1 MKDPK
6 AFLDSLEQIQY
17 YLRMPNFCTGCMDDS
32 LVTDAS
38 NQEASRIWEG
48 ELHTAIKEGTL
59 LFLFKNKGT
68 QYHGRGFEM
77 LAALMQHCHPDTV
90 TNAFSSLLSL
100 FNDVQGDNESI
111 LEYQS
116 HFNGL
121 TLELNQCRVIIP
133 PLLMIMLFVR
143 ALHRLLVYNL
153 RNKKYYEPDSY
164 RLDPYRL
171 PGSAYPSIKYDG
183 GLFVN
188 LLRDDNPQF
197 EEQYPPGT
205 RVERIDPSTN
215 MLLSGAVWTFPF
227 LSISPTPPP
236 IHQIYLTPSSLTM
249 VPPLSQMANLIPLPL
264 VSLTALDTTE
274 SLLPPFLRLN
284 PRITFEHDG
293 QYHKGYLGQLNGV

>member
-1 MKDPK
+1 
-6 AFLDSLEQIQY
+6 
-17 YLRMPNFCTGCMDDS
+17 
-32 LVTDAS
+32 
-38 NQEASRIWEG
+38 
-48 ELHTAIKEGTL
+48 
-59 LFLFKNKGT
+59 
-68 QYHGRGFEM
+68 
-77 LAALMQHCHPDTV
+77 
-90 TNAFSSLLSL
+90 
-100 FNDVQGDNESI
+100 
-111 LEYQS
+111 
-116 HFNGL
+116 
-121 TLELNQCRVIIP
+121 
-133 PLLMIMLFVR
+133 
-143 ALHRLLVYNL
+143 
-153 RNKKYYEPDSY
+153 
-164 RLDPYRL
+164 
-171 PGSAYPSIKYDG
+171 
-183 GLFVN
+183 VN